1 MSEKKYSVLPGT
13 EGYGLESVEALVALG
28 VPAKVGRIVSRC
40 LNDDWDGD
48 NEDSGS
54 QMVRG
59 NVSDA
64 ALVPT
69 EMVDQLIAGWVPTQT
84 PPKDRFGYI
93 TWNPNPAFLR
103 TPYGPRR
110 AAIKPQSWPSRRKG
124 NMKTEMAKV
133 LAECGT
139 SRTPWTI
146 VHGTIGSWGIYAPS
160 EDVAYLVRSW
170 METGE
175 MQALVRD
182 DKTVIWYGPFGA
194 PRTDCETPYMERSQ
208 IAEADGKEI

>member
-59 NVSDA
+59 NVSDV

-69 EMVDQLIAGWVPTQT
+69 EMVDQLIAGWLPTQT

-124 NMKTEMAKV
+124 NMKTEMAFQCSFTRTFSSCIS
-133 LAECGT
+133 LSFSSSNRMILYINGT
-139 SRTPWTI
+139 DAVTVKNTI
-146 VHGTIGSWGIYAPS
+146 TN
-160 EDVAYLVRSW
+160 
-170 METGE
+170 
-175 MQALVRD
+175 
-182 DKTVIWYGPFGA
+182 
-194 PRTDCETPYMERSQ
+194 
-208 IAEADGKEI
+208 EA